1 MNPSYCTR
9 ELLKLHQDQ
18 RFCKLLLIVM
28 QIKNS
33 TDMGE
38 RNKINSKE
46 EVNISSDTT
55 NNEINQE

>member
-1 MNPSYCTR
+1 
-9 ELLKLHQDQ
+9 
-18 RFCKLLLIVM
+18 M